1 MKNKKLVGIIVAAI
15 AVILVCFGVIY
26 VNQAHKDTA
35 QTSQSNSTGL
45 KIQRTKH
52 SNTQSSKSEDNYSN
66 DEWMLMG
73 YMAYAH
79 DNYVQSRHIQNNSDL
94 VTDVSEDLDDGS
106 LKVEKN
112 SANTYTLSNKFGSVD
127 VTVEEDDVKVENDG
141 TTTTSKT
148 ELKRTFAQFENK
160 IQSMTKNISEDGN
173 SDSDANNSSSTKNDS
188 DDSDSSN
195 QEFNDQEFVVAAYV
209 DGFDGSTPEEKINNI
224 NNMISKDQNSD
235 LKNFPRDQYLSGL
248 YHGTFKKKPYYTVA
262 SSFSTSAY
270 TIFYLNGNGNEYI
283 TQPGGANLGMT
294 EGEKKYKSKQAII
307 DKYASH
313 KSDIDKILQGLEYN
327 KKQMPI
333 ISEKMNKEAER
344 QMKDN

>member
-94 VTDVSEDLDDGS
+94 VTDVGEDLDDGS

-188 DDSDSSN
+188 DDSDKADGNGASKQKFSD
-195 QEFNDQEFVVAAYV
+195 EELMVAAFIDSYNTAV
-209 DGFDGSTPEEKINNI
+209 PEKNISTPQQRLALVKKVLANN
-224 NNMISKDQNSD
+224 QG
-235 LKNFPRDQYLSGL
+235 PV
-248 YHGTFKKKPYYTVA
+248 KKLDTDD
-262 SSFSTSAY
+262 
-270 TIFYLNGNGNEYI
+270 YLNGFFEDRGYVGIATNLSGSHAVEFKVDSHNDQIQKMY
-283 TQPGGANLGMT
+283 GGG
-294 EGEKKYKSKQAII
+294 GVWKKATVSKQKIIQTWQPYKNDVDQVLSAI
-307 DKYASH
+307 
-313 KSDIDKILQGLEYN
+313 KS
-327 KKQMPI
+327 
-333 ISEKMNKEAER
+333 NKER
-344 QMKDN
+344 KDQVFKEINNQ

>member
-26 VNQAHKDTA
+26 VNQAHKDTV
-35 QTSQSNSTGL
+35 QTNQSNSTGL

-127 VTVEEDDVKVENDG
+127 VTVENDDVKVENDG

-160 IQSMTKNISEDGN
+160 IQAMTKNISEDGN
-173 SDSDANNSSSTKNDS
+173 SQNNSSSTKNDS
-188 DDSDSSN
+188 DDSDKADGNGPSKQK
-195 QEFNDQEFVVAAYV
+195 QEFNNLELITAAYL
-209 DGFDGSTPEEKINNI
+209 DGFEASTTQGKISLAKKILAKDNVADKDVPTDDFI
-224 NNMISKDQNSD
+224 NGFYKNGEYISIASNLSTSHYAEFKVTENSD
-235 LKNFPRDQYLSGL
+235 DIVKKYGGAGVLQTKHLS
-248 YHGTFKKKPYYTVA
+248 KKKIIQTWLPYK
-262 SSFSTSAY
+262 
-270 TIFYLNGNGNEYI
+270 N
-283 TQPGGANLGMT
+283 
-294 EGEKKYKSKQAII
+294 
-307 DKYASH
+307 
-313 KSDIDKILQGLEYN
+313 DIDQIMEQIQKN
-327 KKQMPI
+327 KGR
-333 ISEKMNKEAER
+333 NEAIGR
-344 QMKDN
+344 AIGRNN